1 MSEKPG
7 NTEESILKA
16 AERVFVMHGYDGT
29 RMQMIA
35 DEAGINKALLHYY
48 FRNKE
53 KLFASVFEL
62 TFSKIFIPL
71 FGMIISEKPFLE
83 TIEEFVGSYI
93 ENIMSHPFLPLFIM
107 HELQRNPDSLVAM
120 ITMITGSGIDME
132 ILMGRIEKEQEAGG
146 IKKTDPR
153 QLIVNLISL
162 CVFPFVARPLLQGVV
177 FGNDKVSYDLFLEER
192 KTEVVRFI
200 LGAIKK

>member
-48 FRNKE
+48 FRSKD

-93 ENIMSHPFLPLFIM
+93 ESIMSHPFLPLFIM
-107 HELQRNPDSLVAM
+107 HELQRNPDSLVVM

-132 ILMGRIEKEQEAGG
+132 ILISRIEREQKAGN

-177 FGNDKVSYDLFLEER
+177 FGNDKDSYDLFLEER